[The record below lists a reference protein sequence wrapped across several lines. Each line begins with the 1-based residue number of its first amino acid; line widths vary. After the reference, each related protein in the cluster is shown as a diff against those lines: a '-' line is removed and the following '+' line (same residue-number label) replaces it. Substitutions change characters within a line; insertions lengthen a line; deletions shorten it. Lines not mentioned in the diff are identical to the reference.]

1 MHLVCSLSA
10 LALLIQEALSI
21 ESCCHSS
28 SARPWRWA
36 PRSCCHSIGRRKG
49 GSESDCESWSTFAEH
64 FSRTFDASCNS
75 KMENNF
81 VLNHNNGYGIDLHVH
96 MRARLRRSN
105 SSALQTA
112 RLKAEQSPKR
122 FKIFEC
128 VQCMQGGQDL
138 CPTHHNASSHRK
150 IVYAS

>member
-1 MHLVCSLSA
+1 MHHLVCSLSA
-10 LALLIQEALSI
+10 LYIIQEALSL

-28 SARPWRWA
+28 SARPLRWA
-36 PRSCCHSIGRRKG
+36 HSIGRRKG

-128 VQCMQGGQDL
+128 MRCMQGGQDL